1 MEARSQTL
9 AEFVADWLPTVRIA
23 LRPST
28 WESYRCNLTHH
39 VLPRLGDVALNRL
52 APLHLNRLY
61 AELLAS
67 GRVDGSG
74 GLSHKTV
81 HYVHTIVHR
90 CLGDALR
97 WGLIDNNPGEL
108 CAPPRQVRPE
118 VSAWDAHEAK
128 RFLCGVRQDRLY
140 ALYVV
145 ALTTGMRRGELLG
158 LSWDSVDLDQ
168 RRLFVRQTLIAI
180 NYTLELS
187 SPKTK
192 RSRRPITLD
201 DATTFALVEHRARQD
216 QERAQSA
223 SAYRDRGLVFAKQN
237 GEPMHPH
244 SVSQGFDRRVKRLG
258 LPRIRFH
265 DLRHTSASLAL
276 AAGVHPKAVSE
287 RLGHA
292 SVTITLDTYSHVV
305 PTLQHEAAAK
315 IAALV
320 L

>member
-1 MEARSQTL
+1 MSGQGGDPQFSRHLLSAPHESKCVAMHIVDCAWATGQVSAIAKRRHVADSSVRLSTMSGPEPNERPGTLSRSRGVLEVEARSQTL

-39 VLPRLGDVALNRL
+39 VLPRLGDIALNRL

-90 CLGDALR
+90 CLGDAMR
-97 WGLIDNNPGEL
+97 WGLIDNNPAEL

-168 RRLFVRQTLIAI
+168 RRLFVRQL
-180 NYTLELS
+180 
-187 SPKTK
+187 
-192 RSRRPITLD
+192 
-201 DATTFALVEHRARQD
+201 
-216 QERAQSA
+216 
-223 SAYRDRGLVFAKQN
+223 
-237 GEPMHPH
+237 
-244 SVSQGFDRRVKRLG
+244 
-258 LPRIRFH
+258 RI
-265 DLRHTSASLAL
+265 
-276 AAGVHPKAVSE
+276 GV
-287 RLGHA
+287 
-292 SVTITLDTYSHVV
+292 
-305 PTLQHEAAAK
+305 
-315 IAALV
+315 
-320 L
+320 